1 MPKPERPVQ
10 LSIIDRLIDE
20 RTADTVD
27 VPTTRAQS
35 VARLKASVLRDLSM
49 LLNTRLVIEEEE
61 AEEAVYPELRQ
72 SLHHYGL
79 RDETALE
86 GGAVAARARLVRR
99 IEDAVRLFEP
109 RLTAVRVFVVEPDDA
124 VGALEFRFVI
134 EAILTMD
141 PEPERV
147 VFDAVRD
154 SMNGGFRVAGDGH
167 A

>member
-20 RTADTVD
+20 RPGDTAD
-27 VPTTRAQS
+27 VPTTRSQS

-49 LLNTRLVIEEEE
+49 LLNTRLVTEGE
-61 AEEAVYPELRQ
+61 AEEAAYPQLRQ
-72 SLHHYGL
+72 SLHYYGL

-86 GGAVAARARLVRR
+86 GGAVAARTRLVRR

-109 RLTAVRVFVVEPDDA
+109 RLTAVRVFDVEPDDA

-154 SMNGGFRVAGDGH
+154 SMNGGFRVVGDGH